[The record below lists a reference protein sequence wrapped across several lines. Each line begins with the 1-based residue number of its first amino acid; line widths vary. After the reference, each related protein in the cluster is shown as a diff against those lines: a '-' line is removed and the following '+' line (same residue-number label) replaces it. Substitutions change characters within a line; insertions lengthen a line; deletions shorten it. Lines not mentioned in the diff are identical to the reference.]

1 VLEKA
6 HHNKFTLNKEK
17 NITNDHSKSSLVL
30 WYKMRK
36 WEYFFK
42 DKRKKEKKNR
52 EQIKKREKVGK
63 KREGGKIKERKRK
76 IKQGKKSCSSNKLL

>member
-1 VLEKA
+1 MTNKVLEKA

-42 DKRKKEKKNR
+42 DKRKKKKKKGTHQKKRKSR
-52 EQIKKREKVGK
+52 EQKRGK
-63 KREGGKIKERKRK
+63 ENKRK
-76 IKQGKKSCSSNKLL
+76 KEKN

>member
-1 VLEKA
+1 MLEKA

-17 NITNDHSKSSLVL
+17 NITNDHSKLSLVL

-42 DKRKKEKKNR
+42 DKKKRKRKNR
-52 EQIKKREKVGK
+52 EHIKKREKVGNK
-63 KREGGKIKERKRK
+63 KGEGKIKERKRK
-76 IKQGKKSCSSNKLL
+76 IKQGKESCSSNKLL